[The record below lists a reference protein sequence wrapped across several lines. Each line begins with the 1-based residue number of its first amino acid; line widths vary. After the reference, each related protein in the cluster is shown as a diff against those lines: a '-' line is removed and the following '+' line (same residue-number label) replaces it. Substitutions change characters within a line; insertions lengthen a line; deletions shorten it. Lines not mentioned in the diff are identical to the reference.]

1 MLLPS
6 DLDVDVLV
14 VVLVKRRDGAVVADP
29 EIHGISVLLQGN
41 ARPGDILG
49 DVTVEVGVLVSEV
62 IVFWNFWIGNLVR
75 FFKTPS
81 FSSSGSKAESKSNV
95 RVWAYLTFAVSSFPF
110 EELFCT

>member
-49 DVTVEVGVLVSEV
+49 DVTVEVGVFVSEV

-75 FFKTPS
+75 FFKTHLFRPPGQRQRVKATYV
-81 FSSSGSKAESKSNV
+81 SGH
-95 RVWAYLTFAVSSFPF
+95 T
-110 EELFCT
+110 